1 MSDRTTT
8 SWHENVKMS
17 IDRINEFISYNNEE
31 LPEQESEH
39 PKKTALINEEIL
51 KDKEVSKLQHK
62 LMAHSRK
69 ARASQYYSQY
79 LRTASSANKARILS
93 IRNDK
98 AGLWL
103 TQLPKTHTH
112 MSSPEF
118 ITACRFRL
126 GLSHYL
132 LNATSRCTCKTT
144 PIIGNEGQHF
154 HNCPLGSE
162 RHEKH
167 DNIVR
172 TIDSMAKMAGCT
184 SRMEPKNLF
193 PFHEKKIRPDILI
206 ADLGQQI
213 VSKCDRKLTVDV
225 RLTHPGTDSNIRC
238 GSAKEAG
245 KSASRSATEKNSK
258 FQEQSNDNDFDFL
271 PIIFESYGHIH
282 SDAKILIDALIVRIS
297 ELHQI
302 PKSVLTNYWYG
313 RLSIQLQ
320 IGNAKLL
327 NTRSRRCIT
336 KQIKKNEDLPS
347 AIAEF
352 KVRI

>member
-1 MSDRTTT
+1 
-8 SWHENVKMS
+8 
-17 IDRINEFISYNNEE
+17 
-31 LPEQESEH
+31 
-39 PKKTALINEEIL
+39 
-51 KDKEVSKLQHK
+51 
-62 LMAHSRK
+62 
-69 ARASQYYSQY
+69 
-79 LRTASSANKARILS
+79 
-93 IRNDK
+93 
-98 AGLWL
+98 
-103 TQLPKTHTH
+103 
-112 MSSPEF
+112 
-118 ITACRFRL
+118 
-126 GLSHYL
+126 
-132 LNATSRCTCKTT
+132 
-144 PIIGNEGQHF
+144 
-154 HNCPLGSE
+154 
-162 RHEKH
+162 
-167 DNIVR
+167 
-172 TIDSMAKMAGCT
+172 MAKMAGCT